1 MKRTLIALIAGVF
14 AAGAGAGTAAADLT
28 QPPAG
33 PAPQTVAQL
42 AGSSQDAQAS
52 ATSTQIKPENTNA
65 SVRVLSPGD
74 NGPVSQANSSTA
86 AALAANANTLDQS
99 ASQTAGGGNPGGYGQ
114 PVQTAGQVAASKQD
128 ADAWADSTQ
137 VKPKNTNVSVR
148 VLSPG
153 DDGDVTQENTSTAL
167 GLALNKNDTDQTATQ
182 EASGGSPVQAAE
194 QVAKSEQDADASAE
208 STQIEPKN
216 TNVSVRVLS
225 RGDNGSVSQKNS
237 SKAIGVGAN
246 LNDTEQTATQTGGG
260 YGQPKQ
266 TAGQVAFSKQDADAW
281 ADSKQVKP
289 KNTNVSVRVLSDGD
303 DGDVSQENTST
314 ALGIAANKNDT
325 DQTVTQ
331 EQGGRYGDVAVQA
344 AGQIASNDQ
353 DAWASADSKQIEPEN
368 ANLSVGTLGHHDG
381 GAVSQRNSS
390 TALAASLNLNKLT
403 QTAAQSQGGVMGGS
417 PEASKKPEPKEDDLE
432 SREPEKDEDSV
443 SQLNKSLAA
452 AISAN
457 FNHTTQT
464 ATQSSQDGKG
474 DVAVQAAGQVASN
487 KQKADSDADS
497 FQLGARNENGRLSGP
512 DLCKHD
518 FCKPDRKDDHCKH
531 DFCKPDRK
539 DDPCK
544 HDPRDCK
551 PHDWDPGKCK
561 PDRGESYGCKHDPR
575 DEKCKPRYCEPDHG
589 KRDECRP
596 DYGKWDHGKR
606 VDCKPD
612 HKPYPKHWPQDMR
625 EGMPDGS

>member
-1 MKRTLIALIAGVF
+1 MKRTLIALIAGVL
-14 AAGAGAGTAAADLT
+14 AAGAGAGTAAADPS
-28 QPPAG
+28 QPSAAPT
-33 PAPQTVAQL
+33 PQTVAQL

-52 ATSTQIKPENTNA
+52 ATSTQIKPENTNV
-65 SVRVLSPGD
+65 SVRVLSPGHD
-74 NGPVSQANSSTA
+74 GSVSQANSSTA

-99 ASQTAGGGNPGGYGQ
+99 ATQTAGGGYPDGYGQ
-114 PVQTAGQVAASKQD
+114 PNQTAGQVAASKQD

-167 GLALNKNDTDQTATQ
+167 GLAVNKNDTDQTAMQ
-182 EASGGSPVQAAE
+182 DAAGGSPVQAAE
-194 QVAKSEQDADASAE
+194 QVAKSEQSADASAE

-237 SKAIGVGAN
+237 SKAIGIGAN
-246 LNDTEQTATQTGGG
+246 LNDTEQTATQTGAG

-266 TAGQVAFSKQDADAW
+266 IAGQVAFSKQDADAW

-303 DGDVSQENTST
+303 DGDVTQENTST

-331 EQGGRYGDVAVQA
+331 DQGGRYGDVAVQA

-368 ANLSVGTLGHHDG
+368 ANLSVGTLGHGDG
-381 GAVSQRNSS
+381 GDVSQRNSS

-403 QTAAQSQGGVMGGS
+403 QTAAQSQGGGMDARKEDEKK
-417 PEASKKPEPKEDDLE
+417 PETEKKPEPEENDLE
-432 SREPEKDEDSV
+432 SREPEKDEDGV

-457 FNHTTQT
+457 FNHTTQS
-464 ATQSSQDGKG
+464 ATQSQDGKG

-497 FQLGARNENGRLSGP
+497 FQLGARNDNGRLSGP

-518 FCKPDRKDDHCKH
+518 FCKPDRKDEPCKH
-531 DFCKPDRK
+531 DSRDCKPHEPDCKSWDCKPDHGKPDDCKREHSKWDYGTWDHGKPDECKPDRK
-539 DDPCK
+539 P
-544 HDPRDCK
+544 HPR
-551 PHDWDPGKCK
+551 
-561 PDRGESYGCKHDPR
+561 
-575 DEKCKPRYCEPDHG
+575 
-589 KRDECRP
+589 
-596 DYGKWDHGKR
+596 
-606 VDCKPD
+606 
-612 HKPYPKHWPQDMR
+612 HWPQDMK
-625 EGMPDGS
+625 EAMPDRG

>member
-14 AAGAGAGTAAADLT
+14 AAGAGAGTAAADLP
-28 QPPAG
+28 QPSTAPT
-33 PAPQTVAQL
+33 PQTVAQL

-52 ATSTQIKPENTNA
+52 ATSTQIKPENTNV
-65 SVRVLSPGD
+65 SVRVLSPGS

-99 ASQTAGGGNPGGYGQ
+99 ATQSAGESSGYAQ
-114 PVQTAGQVAASKQD
+114 PVQSAGQVAASKQD

-182 EASGGSPVQAAE
+182 DAGGGSPVQAAE
-194 QVAKSEQDADASAE
+194 QVAKSDQDADASAE

-246 LNDTEQTATQTGGG
+246 LNDTEQTATQAGAG
-260 YGQPKQ
+260 YGHGKQ

-331 EQGGRYGDVAVQA
+331 DQGGRYGDVAVQA
-344 AGQIASNDQ
+344 AGQIASNHQ

-368 ANLSVGTLGHHDG
+368 SNLSLGTLSHGDG
-381 GAVSQRNSS
+381 GEVSQRNSS
-390 TALAASLNLNKLT
+390 TALAASLNFNKLT
-403 QTAAQSQGGVMGGS
+403 QTAAQSQGGGMD
-417 PEASKKPEPKEDDLE
+417 ASRKAPMK
-432 SREPEKDEDSV
+432 REPEEKDEDGPGSYEPDENEDAV

-497 FQLGARNENGRLSGP
+497 FQIGARNENGRLSGP

-531 DFCKPDRK
+531 DL
-539 DDPCK
+539 
-544 HDPRDCK
+544 RDCK
-551 PHDWDPGKCK
+551 PPYSHPGKCK
-561 PDRGESYGCKHDPR
+561 PDSGKSYGCKHEPHDKR
-575 DEKCKPRYCEPDHG
+575 CKSWDCEPDYG
-589 KRDECRP
+589 KRDDCRP
-596 DYGKWDHGKR
+596 DYGKRDYGKR
-606 VDCKPD
+606 DDCKPD
-612 HKPYPKHWPQDMR
+612 HEPYPRHWPQDMR
-625 EGMPDGS
+625 EAMPDGS